1 MHSPVQLP
9 TQDYTGLMTMMKW
22 CALLSQKR
30 LNKHDDGIHLDARS
44 QYHKDYD
51 RIVFSSAFRRMG
63 RKTQVHPLANNDHIH
78 TRLTHSIEVGSVGR
92 SLGLIIGEFLKQQG
106 DLPADISPQEIGAI
120 VQAACLAHD
129 IGNPPFGHAGEFAI
143 RHWFN
148 ENRQHLAQLNKAQLN
163 DLAIFEGN
171 AQGFRVVSNTENH
184 YNNGGLRLTY
194 ATLGTL
200 MKYPW
205 FSDNPIAAQQ
215 GKFNFFQSEKTIV
228 NTLAS
233 ELGLL
238 AIAPNQY
245 ARHPLTY
252 LMEAADDICYTILDM
267 EDALE
272 LNILRFEEVS
282 GIFNKLAGNKHNHY
296 SDIGE
301 NYSARRRITSLRA
314 KAIENLIQQCTHLF
328 ITHHAAIMAGDYHS
342 ELMKDINGIT
352 QTGIAE
358 AKHLTEN
365 NIYLNRRKIELEV
378 GSYATLE
385 IILDAFIGAVNELKS
400 AEAISFKSKRILD
413 LMSSNK
419 VDKSLSYY
427 ECYLR
432 ITDFVA
438 GMTDVHATHM
448 ANQLAGRAL

>member
-148 ENRQHLAQLNKAQLN
+148 ENRQHLAQLNAAELN

-171 AQGFRVVSNTENH
+171 AQGFRVVANTENH
-184 YNNGGLRLTY
+184 YNNGGLHLTY

-215 GKFNFFQSEKTIV
+215 GKFNFFQE
-228 NTLAS
+228 
-233 ELGLL
+233 
-238 AIAPNQY
+238 
-245 ARHPLTY
+245 R
-252 LMEAADDICYTILDM
+252 
-267 EDALE
+267 
-272 LNILRFEEVS
+272 
-282 GIFNKLAGNKHNHY
+282 Y
-296 SDIGE
+296 SI
-301 NYSARRRITSLRA
+301 I
-314 KAIENLIQQCTHLF
+314 K
-328 ITHHAAIMAGDYHS
+328 
-342 ELMKDINGIT
+342 K
-352 QTGIAE
+352 
-358 AKHLTEN
+358 
-365 NIYLNRRKIELEV
+365 IYL
-378 GSYATLE
+378 Y
-385 IILDAFIGAVNELKS
+385 
-400 AEAISFKSKRILD
+400 
-413 LMSSNK
+413 
-419 VDKSLSYY
+419 
-427 ECYLR
+427 
-432 ITDFVA
+432 
-438 GMTDVHATHM
+438 
-448 ANQLAGRAL
+448 